1 MHEELRISIDFQQ
14 YNNAFST
21 WRKSNKDQSSIEFD
35 KEIGIGNWKKIDKK
49 STVAIKDKRKFLLA
63 KLKYSL

>member
-1 MHEELRISIDFQQ
+1 MHEEFRTGIDFEQ
-14 YNNAFST
+14 YNKAFST

-35 KEIGIGNWKKIDKK
+35 KAIGIGSWKKIDRK
-49 STVAIKDKRKFLLA
+49 STVAIKDKIKFLLA